1 MISISGK
8 KWSERKIDKNLVEKL
23 TQTENFSQ
31 ILSKLVIARKF
42 DDEEIY
48 SINNKIELNNV
59 FKLNNDY
66 QQSY

>member
-31 ILSKLVIARKF
+31 ILSKLIIAREF

-48 SINNKIELNNV
+48 SINN
-59 FKLNNDY
+59 
-66 QQSY
+66 